1 MIMTSRVRKVALIAH
16 ITASVGWLGAV
27 LGVLALAIA
36 GITSQDDQ
44 TVRATY
50 LAMNLSGWYVL
61 VPLSVASLLTGL
73 IQSLGTTWGL
83 VRHYW
88 VIAKLT
94 INLLATIVL
103 LAYTQTLG
111 ALSGIAAQSTWS
123 TDDRALL
130 GSPTV
135 ILHASGALVLLF
147 AATFLA
153 IFKPRGMTTYGQRK
167 LHQQRTRSQQP
178 TQGVGRRHARGA

>member
-1 MIMTSRVRKVALIAH
+1 MIMTARVRKVALTAH
-16 ITASVGWLGAV
+16 VTASVGWLGAV
-27 LGVLALAIA
+27 IGVLALAIA
-36 GITSQDDQ
+36 GMASQDEQ
-44 TVRATY
+44 TVRGAY

-61 VPLSVASLLTGL
+61 VPLSLASLLTGL

-88 VIAKLT
+88 VIAKLV
-94 INLLATIVL
+94 INVLATIVL

-111 ALSGIAAQSTWS
+111 ALSGIAAQTTWS
-123 TDDRALL
+123 PDDLALL

-135 ILHASGALVLLF
+135 IVHASGALVLLL

-153 IFKPRGMTTYGQRK
+153 IFKPRGMTNSTFA
-167 LHQQRTRSQQP
+167 LM
-178 TQGVGRRHARGA
+178 RRLRPRPSGLR